1 MERDIKKQE
10 QEYIATK
17 KEEYLNTLK
26 KTRMQYNN
34 LCTSKEEAA
43 MARTRYHYYEF
54 GNKTSKLLA
63 WQIKKETSDK
73 FIHSILTED
82 GRLLDNSPS
91 INAEF
96 KQFYKNLYKT
106 GQDPDNIGAKRFMD
120 GITLPNYKMRIEIC
134 LMQIYQKW
142 RYSKPLILYKITRL
156 PGQTASLS
164 SIIRLFQKIY

>member
-17 KEEYLNTLK
+17 NEEYLNTLK

-134 LMQIYQKW
+134 LMQISEMEVLQAINSLQNNK
-142 RYSKPLILYKITRL
+142 T
-156 PGQTASLS
+156 PGPDG
-164 SIIRLFQKIY
+164 FPVEYY